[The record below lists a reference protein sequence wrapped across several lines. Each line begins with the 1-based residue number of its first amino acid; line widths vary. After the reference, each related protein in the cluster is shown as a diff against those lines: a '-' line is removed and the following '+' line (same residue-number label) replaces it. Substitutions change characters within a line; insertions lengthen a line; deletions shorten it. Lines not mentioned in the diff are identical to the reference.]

1 MASEAD
7 GGGKQVIA
15 RAAAVLKTLENQRNG
30 LSLSQIAK
38 AADLPRTTVHR
49 LVTALEAQQM
59 VITGSSGVR
68 LGPALVR
75 LAASA
80 HTDIV
85 AIARPYVESLGRRTR
100 ETVDVSVYRGL
111 HAISVDQYASDQ
123 ELRVVSPVG
132 TAFPIHCTAHG
143 KALLG
148 TFSDEFVAQLL
159 AEPLER
165 RTPSTLIS
173 VTDVINEVRVAR
185 DQGWAIDREEH
196 ARGVCGLGIH
206 VRSGLVEHYAIS
218 LAVPALRFEENL
230 ESLKAALLQCKAE
243 IESVIGG

>member
-1 MASEAD
+1 VSQESE

-15 RAAAVLKTLENQRNG
+15 RAAAVLRALENQRDG

-38 AADLPRTTVHR
+38 VADLPRTTVHR
-49 LVTALEAQQM
+49 IVTALEAQQL
-59 VITGSSGVR
+59 VITGSGGVR

-111 HAISVDQYASDQ
+111 HAISVDQYPSDH

-143 KALLG
+143 KVLMSVFSNEFLRHLLID
-148 TFSDEFVAQLL
+148 S
-159 AEPLER
+159 LER
-165 RTPSTLIS
+165 RTPSTL
-173 VTDVINEVRVAR
+173 TDLEALIENVSLAR
-185 DQGWAIDREEH
+185 DVGWAIDEQEH
-196 ARGVCGLGIH
+196 APGVCGIGIYL
-206 VRSGLVEHYAIS
+206 RSGLAEHYAIS
-218 LAVPALRFEENL
+218 LAVPTLRFRENL
-230 ESLKAALLQCKAE
+230 DGLKAALLQCKAE
-243 IESVIGG
+243 IEAVIGG